1 MSFPLVADVTD
12 EESVAR
18 AWAWMAANRRPGKGE
33 EEGMKAAFTLEPRRM
48 EIREVA
54 PPEPGH
60 DEALVRI
67 EAVGLCGS
75 DLHFYTGDNPY
86 CTFPQT
92 QGHELAGIVVGFGGA
107 YAGPLKAGDRVAVE
121 PLRPCGACYPCRHG
135 RPNCC
140 IRLNVLGVHIPGGL
154 AEYYAVKIE
163 NLYAAAGLDREL
175 AALVEPISIGLH
187 ATVRGQV
194 SAEDQVV
201 VFGAGPIGQ
210 SVLLAAVDR
219 GARVLV
225 VDRIAARLDL
235 ARALGA
241 EAVLDA
247 SHAAPAEAIAAW
259 TNGDGASVVFDA
271 TGVPAVIRSAVDAVA
286 SSGRIVIVG
295 ISTEEVAIPV
305 IAFTRK
311 ELNILGSRNNVG
323 IFGAAVDLV
332 RRNQEKVRR
341 LITHRFPL
349 EQAPQA
355 IEFAL
360 AHPAEAEKVLILVG
374 DEA

>member
-1 MSFPLVADVTD
+1 
-12 EESVAR
+12 
-18 AWAWMAANRRPGKGE
+18 
-33 EEGMKAAFTLEPRRM
+33 MKAAFTLEPRHM
-48 EIREVA
+48 EVREVA
-54 PPEPGH
+54 RPEPGP

-75 DLHFYTGDNPY
+75 DLHFYLGDNPY

-92 QGHELAGIVVGFGGA
+92 QGHELAGTVVGFGGA
-107 YAGPLKAGDRVAVE
+107 YAGPLKVGDRVAVE

-135 RPNCC
+135 HPNCC
-140 IRLNVLGVHIPGGL
+140 IRLNVLGVHVPGGL
-154 AEYYAVKIE
+154 AEYFAVKTQ

-175 AALVEPISIGLH
+175 TALVEPISIGLH
-187 ATVRGQV
+187 AVGRGRV
-194 SAEDQVV
+194 TAEDQVV

-210 SVLLAAVDR
+210 AVLLAAADR

-225 VDRIAARLDL
+225 VDRIASRLEL

-241 EAVLDA
+241 EMVVDA
-247 SHAAPAEAIAAW
+247 SHQTPIEAITAW
-259 TNGDGASVVFDA
+259 SDGDGAAVVFDA
-271 TGVPAVIRSAVDAVA
+271 TGVPALIRSAVDAVA
-286 SSGRIVIVG
+286 SAGRIVIVG
-295 ISTEEVAIPV
+295 ISTEEVSIPV

-323 IFGAAVDLV
+323 VFGEAVNLV
-332 RRNQEKVRR
+332 RRHQEKARR

-349 EQAPQA
+349 EQVPEA

-360 AHPAEAEKVLILVG
+360 ANPAEAEKVLILVG
-374 DEA
+374 GAA